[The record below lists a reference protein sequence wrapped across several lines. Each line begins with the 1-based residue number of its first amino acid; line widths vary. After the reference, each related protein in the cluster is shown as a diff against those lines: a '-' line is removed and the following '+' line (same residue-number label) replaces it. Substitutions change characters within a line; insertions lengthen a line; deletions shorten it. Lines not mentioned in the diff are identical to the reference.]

1 MNPNFKKNVK
11 QVLITIA
18 LSAAT
23 TSAFAVGA
31 NYNYPGTPES
41 TSARSRAEVKEE
53 LAQAR
58 SRGQSDVRPNQYH
71 DATSYTNSGT
81 RAEASGV
88 RVQSAERQSDPS
100 SLYFGA

>member
-31 NYNYPGTPES
+31 NYNYPGNPEN
-41 TSARSRAEVKEE
+41 TSAKTRAEVTEE

-58 SRGQSDVRPNQYH
+58 SRGQSDVRPNQYR
-71 DATSYTNSGT
+71 DATSYTNNST
-81 RAEASGV
+81 RNEASAV
-88 RVQSAERQSDPS
+88 SAQPAKRHSDPS